1 MTEFDTMVVIKSYR
15 RSGIFLNK
23 IEIKEL
29 FKNKNFGKI
38 LYDEDMK
45 NHTTFK
51 IGGPVDI
58 MIIPTREEEI
68 INCVKFLRNNDM
80 DFLIMG
86 NGSNLLVRDGGIRGI
101 VVKIAKEF
109 SKIDVEGN
117 TMYSQAGALLSTVSD
132 VALKHSLKNFE
143 FASGIPGTIGG
154 AITMNAGAY
163 GGEMKDVVKKVRVLD
178 KDNNIK
184 EYTNEEM
191 DFRYRNSRVVEDGLI
206 ILGIEL
212 NLKNGDYKHIKE
224 TIDDL
229 TYRRRSKQ
237 PLEYPSGGSTFKRPE
252 GYYAGKLIDDS
263 GLRGLR
269 HGGAMVSEKHCGF
282 IINADNAK
290 CKDVLYLISV
300 IQKVVKDKFG
310 VELQREIKLLGED

>member
-1 MTEFDTMVVIKSYR
+1 MEI
-15 RSGIFLNK
+15 
-23 IEIKEL
+23 IEIKKIFE
-29 FKNKNFGKI
+29 NKSFGKI
-38 LYDEDMK
+38 LYNEEMK

-51 IGGPVDI
+51 IGGPVDV
-58 MIIPTREEEI
+58 MIIPTNEEEI
-68 INCVKFLRNNDM
+68 IDCIRFLRENNI

-86 NGSNLLVRDGGIRGI
+86 NGSNLLVKDGGIRG
-101 VVKIAKEF
+101 VLVKLAKEF
-109 SKIDVEGN
+109 SNIKVKDT
-117 TMYSQAGALLSTVSD
+117 TMGCEAGALLSTVSNL
-132 VALKHSLKNFE
+132 ALKHGLKNFE

-178 KDNNIK
+178 RNNEVK
-184 EYTNEEM
+184 VYTNEEM

-206 ILGIEL
+206 VLGIEL
-212 NLKNGDYKHIKE
+212 KLKKGEYDRIKE
-224 TIDDL
+224 VIDDL
-229 TYRRRSKQ
+229 TYKRTSKQ

-282 IINADNAK
+282 IINRDNAT
-290 CKDVLYLISV
+290 CKDVLHLISV
-300 IQKVVKDKFG
+300 IQKIVMDKYG
-310 VELQREIKLLGED
+310 VELQREIRLLGED